1 MRGVERLVA
10 IVDALAHGPA
20 TLTEIAGTVDLP
32 KSTTV
37 RFLRTL
43 EQAGWIVR
51 EGDHYSHGAALVGM
65 AARYIAGDALL
76 TAASGPM
83 QDLRDALG
91 ETVSMS
97 RRVGLGR
104 VCVQEYPS
112 PQNLRLVLG
121 LGEPGPLHAG
131 ASGVLLYAHLPEAER
146 RRVAEAGLPRYTAL
160 TPTSFEELE
169 AEADLIR
176 ERGWAM
182 SRGQKTAGALAVAVP
197 VRSPG
202 PSGDVVAL
210 GLFGPELRA
219 STESDRQAWLDALLR
234 CADDITAALAR

>member
-1 MRGVERLVA
+1 
-10 IVDALAHGPA
+10 
-20 TLTEIAGTVDLP
+20 
-32 KSTTV
+32 
-37 RFLRTL
+37 
-43 EQAGWIVR
+43 
-51 EGDHYSHGAALVGM
+51 M

-182 SRGQKTAGALAVAVP
+182 SQRPEDGRSVGRCGARAIARSVGGRRRPRA
-197 VRSPG
+197 VRS
-202 PSGDVVAL
+202 
-210 GLFGPELRA
+210 RA
-219 STESDRQAWLDALLR
+219 SSLD
-234 CADDITAALAR
+234 

>member
-20 TLTEIAGTVDLP
+20 TLTEIAGAVELP

-43 EQAGWIVR
+43 EEAGWIVR

-83 QDLRDALG
+83 QDLRNALG

-131 ASGVLLYAHLPEAER
+131 ASGLLLYAHLPEAER
-146 RRVAEAGLPRYTAL
+146 RRVIEAGLPRYTDL

-176 ERGWAM
+176 KRGWAM
-182 SRGQKTAGALAVAVP
+182 SHGQKTAGALAVAVP

-202 PSGDVVAL
+202 PSGDIVAL

-234 CADDITAALAR
+234 CADDITAALAW